1 MKASDC
7 HETEDRPSTRRFW
20 RGSLGIAFLIAAL
33 GLTSCTWFPWLQQV
47 ELALIPAQGAVR
59 TTVNLVGEGFGDV
72 QGDASVLF
80 DGVEAFIE
88 TWSDMLIVARIP
100 VVATPGGSDR
110 SVAVSVWR
118 GGEEIATAPF
128 TLVRGVLFMS
138 RRDGNSE
145 IYVMNPDGSQQSN
158 LTSHPSNDSHGCWS
172 PDGTKIAFV
181 SSRDGNSEIYVMDA
195 DGANPTNLTQHSG
208 GDWSPCWAPDG
219 SKIAF
224 QTDREGSMVAVEGI
238 TPQIM
243 FSFNLEIFVMNADGS
258 GQMNLS
264 QHPSWDGFP
273 SWTADGNRI
282 VFQTDRHATGI
293 MVKDIVNMGFE
304 LYIMNANGSVQTRLT
319 YAEGDD
325 VLPVCSPVG
334 STILYQS
341 DEGGD
346 WEICTIGTDGSAQTS
361 LTGNVIA
368 DVAATW
374 SPSGE
379 WITFQSMRD
388 GNQEI
393 YKMRADGSMQTRLT
407 TDSEWDWG
415 ASWSADG
422 SMIVFESWRD
432 ASGGGEIYRMNADGS
447 SPTRLT
453 TAPDWDTYPV
463 WHTVSWEG
471 PA

>member
-1 MKASDC
+1 MKSSDYQD
-7 HETEDRPSTRRFW
+7 TEDRPSPKRF
-20 RGSLGIAFLIAAL
+20 RKGILAMVLLAAAL
-33 GLTSCTWFPWLQQV
+33 GLTSCAWFPWFQPV
-47 ELALIPAQGAVR
+47 ELALIPARGAVG
-59 TTVNLVGEGFGDV
+59 TMLNLVGEGFGDA

-100 VVATPGGSDR
+100 VLATPGGSDR
-110 SVAVSVWR
+110 SIDVSVWR
-118 GGEEIATAPF
+118 GGEQIATATF
-128 TLVRGVLFMS
+128 ALVRGVLFMS

-145 IYVMNPDGSQQSN
+145 IYVMNPDGSQPTN
-158 LTSHPSNDSHGCWS
+158 LTSHPSHDSHGCWS
-172 PDGTKIAFV
+172 PDGTQIAFV
-181 SSRDGNSEIYVMDA
+181 SLRDGNSEIYAMDA
-195 DGANPTNLTQHSG
+195 DGSSPTNLTRHSD
-208 GDWSPCWAPDG
+208 GDWSPCWSPDG

-224 QTDREGSMVAVEGI
+224 QTDREGSMLVVEEV
-238 TPQIM
+238 TPKIM
-243 FSFNLEIFVMNADGS
+243 FPFNLEIFVMNADGS
-258 GQMNLS
+258 GQTNLTN
-264 QHPSWDGFP
+264 HPSWDGFP

-282 VFQTDRHATGI
+282 VFQTDRHATAI
-293 MVKDIVNMGFE
+293 MVMDTVDMGFE

-325 VLPVCSPVG
+325 ALPVCSPVG

-346 WEICTIGTDGSAQTS
+346 WEVCTIGTDGSAQTP
-361 LTGNVIA
+361 LTSNVVA

-388 GNQEI
+388 GNSEI

-407 TDSEWDWG
+407 TDPEWDWG
-415 ASWSADG
+415 ASWSPDS

-432 ASGGGEIYRMNADGS
+432 TGGGGEIYRMNADGS

-453 TAPDWDTYPV
+453 SDPEWDAYPV
-463 WHTVSWEG
+463 WLTLPWEG
-471 PA
+471 PG